1 MESNSN
7 KEDPSTT
14 EIKENFKIK
23 CAINKWEQKTNKT
36 TGKLEVIF
44 NIELFSELTNKKWS
58 VFHSIQDFKD
68 LISNLSQ
75 ICINL
80 PDFQRFKSLEN
91 EKASS
96 SIISKASSAIIEFI
110 NNISHRSDILNT
122 KYYIEFLQLENHF
135 NDLKKYEP
143 KEKFKITNLKY
154 EVSDIILLE
163 KLDLLIVSCAK
174 DVEQNVLTKMNFWS
188 KKEKNGQLNIYKVN
202 NNNQYYTL
210 IAQADTDSEI
220 SCLFTIEEIKKV
232 LVGYING
239 VIDVYDLPEYS
250 EIQQNSIKL
259 VVKNTI
265 EIGNKKNR
273 IINIGYN
280 STSKLFYS
288 ACFKDIMIYSGNIES
303 KKNETFIP
311 GSDNDLCGFSH
322 IEKYNNNVN
331 DLVIIIDIKGKISIG
346 VVNQETKSL
355 SLLFVLLGQISP
367 ISLFKVSWE
376 YNHIYIG
383 DKDGNLDILSFN
395 ISQTDNIEDKNKVK
409 VTKIFNTCLTINSK
423 NKIANM
429 ITRNFPYK
437 INDIWYNPKK
447 KEIFIGLANGTIQ
460 ILSHFKNF
468 AECIIYQESKPKEE
482 KGINRIYFSK
492 LDSILYAAR
501 VQKDIIVYQMP
512 ENYYSEVSRKLE
524 DTNSFEILKG
534 SKSCKNAINTGHPQT
549 TQFFQKEDINRKI
562 WCRRKIII

>member
-1 MESNSN
+1 MESNTN
-7 KEDPSTT
+7 KEVSSTS

-23 CAINKWEQKTNKT
+23 CVINKWEQKTNKT

-68 LISNLSQ
+68 LISNLSP

-80 PDFQRFKSLEN
+80 PDFPGFKSLEK

-96 SIISKASSAIIEFI
+96 SIINKASSAITEFI
-110 NNISHRSDILNT
+110 SNISHRSDILNS
-122 KYYIEFLQLENHF
+122 KYYIDFLQLENHF
-135 NDLKKYEP
+135 DDLKKYEL
-143 KEKFKITNLKY
+143 KEKFNIANLKY

-174 DVEQNVLTKMNFWS
+174 DVEQKVLTKMNFWS

-210 IAQADTDSEI
+210 IAQVDTDSEI
-220 SCLFTIEEIKKV
+220 SCLYTIEETKNV

-250 EIQQNSIKL
+250 EVQQNPNKL
-259 VVKNTI
+259 VAKNSI

-280 STSKLFYS
+280 STSKTFYTAS
-288 ACFKDIMIYSGNIES
+288 YKDIMIYSGKIDS
-303 KKNETFIP
+303 KKNENFIP
-311 GSDNDLCGFSH
+311 GSDNDLCGFCY
-322 IEKYNNNVN
+322 IEKYNNNLN
-331 DLVIIIDIKGKISIG
+331 DLVILIDIKGKISIG
-346 VVNQETKSL
+346 VVDQENKLL
-355 SLLFVLLGQISP
+355 SLLFVLMGQMSA

-383 DKDGNLDILSFN
+383 DKDGNLDILSFD
-395 ISQTDNIEDKNKVK
+395 ISQTDNIEDKDKVK
-409 VTKIFNTCLTINSK
+409 VTKIFNTCLSINSK

-429 ITRNFPYK
+429 IIRNFPYK
-437 INDIWYNPKK
+437 INDVWYNPKK

-482 KGINRIYFSK
+482 KGVSKIYFNK
-492 LDSILYAAR
+492 LDSILYVAR
-501 VQKDIIVYQMP
+501 AQKDIIVYQMP

-524 DTNSFEILKG
+524 DTNSFEILNG
-534 SKSCKNAINTGHPQT
+534 TKSLKNALSTGHPKN
-549 TQFFQKEDINRKI
+549 TQFFKKKTLIEKLGVEE
-562 WCRRKIII
+562 K

>member
-7 KEDPSTT
+7 KEVPSTT

-68 LISNLSQ
+68 LISNLSP

-80 PDFQRFKSLEN
+80 PDFQGFKSLES

-163 KLDLLIVSCAK
+163 KLDLLVVSCAK

-288 ACFKDIMIYSGNIES
+288 ACFKDIMIYSGNIGS

-383 DKDGNLDILSFN
+383 DKDGNLDILSFD

-409 VTKIFNTCLTINSK
+409 VTKIFNTCLSINSK

-501 VQKDIIVYQMP
+501 AQKDIIVYQMP

-534 SKSCKNAINTGHPQT
+534 SKSFKNAINTGHPQT
-549 TQFFQKEDINRKI
+549 TLFFKKKTLIEKFGAEE
-562 WCRRKIII
+562 K

>member
-1 MESNSN
+1 MESNTN
-7 KEDPSTT
+7 KEVSSTS

-23 CAINKWEQKTNKT
+23 CVINKWEQKTNKT

-68 LISNLSQ
+68 LISNLSP

-80 PDFQRFKSLEN
+80 PDFPGFKSLEK

-96 SIISKASSAIIEFI
+96 SIINKASSAITEFI
-110 NNISHRSDILNT
+110 SNISHRSDILNS
-122 KYYIEFLQLENHF
+122 KYYIDFLQLENHF
-135 NDLKKYEP
+135 DDLKKYEL
-143 KEKFKITNLKY
+143 KEKFNIANLKY

-174 DVEQNVLTKMNFWS
+174 DVEQKVLTKMNFWS

-210 IAQADTDSEI
+210 IAQVDTDSEI
-220 SCLFTIEEIKKV
+220 SCLYTIEETKNV

-250 EIQQNSIKL
+250 EVQQNPNKL
-259 VVKNTI
+259 VAKNSI

-280 STSKLFYS
+280 STSKTFYTAS
-288 ACFKDIMIYSGNIES
+288 YKDIMIYSGKIDS
-303 KKNETFIP
+303 KKNENFIP
-311 GSDNDLCGFSH
+311 GSDNDLCGFCY
-322 IEKYNNNVN
+322 IEKYNNNLN
-331 DLVIIIDIKGKISIG
+331 DLVILIDIKGKISIG
-346 VVNQETKSL
+346 VVDQENKLL
-355 SLLFVLLGQISP
+355 SLLFVLMGQMSP

-383 DKDGNLDILSFN
+383 DKDGNLDILSFD
-395 ISQTDNIEDKNKVK
+395 ISQADNIEDKDKVK
-409 VTKIFNTCLTINSK
+409 VTKIFNTCLSINSK

-429 ITRNFPYK
+429 IIRNFPYK
-437 INDIWYNPKK
+437 INDVWYNPKK

-482 KGINRIYFSK
+482 KGVSKIYFNK
-492 LDSILYAAR
+492 LDSILYVAR
-501 VQKDIIVYQMP
+501 AQKDIIVYQMP
-512 ENYYSEVSRKLE
+512 ENYYSEISRKLE
-524 DTNSFEILKG
+524 DTNSFEILNG
-534 SKSCKNAINTGHPQT
+534 TKSLKNALSTGHPKN
-549 TQFFQKEDINRKI
+549 TQFFKKKTLIEKLGVEENN
-562 WCRRKIII
+562 

>member
-7 KEDPSTT
+7 KEVPTTT

-68 LISNLSQ
+68 LISNLSP

-80 PDFQRFKSLEN
+80 PDFQGFKSLES

-232 LVGYING
+232 LVGHING

-265 EIGNKKNR
+265 EIGNKKNS

-346 VVNQETKSL
+346 IVNQETKSL

-383 DKDGNLDILSFN
+383 DKDGNLDILSFD

-409 VTKIFNTCLTINSK
+409 VTKIFNTCLSINSK

-501 VQKDIIVYQMP
+501 AQKDIIVYQMP

-549 TQFFQKEDINRKI
+549 TQFFKKKTLIEKFGAEE
-562 WCRRKIII
+562 K

>member
-7 KEDPSTT
+7 KEVPSTT

-68 LISNLSQ
+68 LISNLSP

-80 PDFQRFKSLEN
+80 PDFQGFKSLEN

-163 KLDLLIVSCAK
+163 KLDLLVVSCAK

-232 LVGYING
+232 LVGHING

-303 KKNETFIP
+303 KKIETFIP

-346 VVNQETKSL
+346 EVNQETKSL

-383 DKDGNLDILSFN
+383 DKDGNLDILSFD

-409 VTKIFNTCLTINSK
+409 VTKIFNTCLSINSK

-437 INDIWYNPKK
+437 INDIWHNPKK

-501 VQKDIIVYQMP
+501 AQKDIIVYQMP

-549 TQFFQKEDINRKI
+549 TQFFKKKTLIEKFGAEE
-562 WCRRKIII
+562 K

>member
-1 MESNSN
+1 MESNTN
-7 KEDPSTT
+7 KEVSSTS

-23 CAINKWEQKTNKT
+23 CVINKWEQKTNKT

-68 LISNLSQ
+68 LISNLSP

-80 PDFQRFKSLEN
+80 PDFPGFKSLEK

-96 SIISKASSAIIEFI
+96 SIINKASSAITEFI
-110 NNISHRSDILNT
+110 SNISHRSDILNS
-122 KYYIEFLQLENHF
+122 KYYIDFLQLENHF
-135 NDLKKYEP
+135 DDLKKYEL
-143 KEKFKITNLKY
+143 KEKFNIANLKY

-174 DVEQNVLTKMNFWS
+174 DVEQKVLTKMNFWS

-210 IAQADTDSEI
+210 IAQVDTDSEI
-220 SCLFTIEEIKKV
+220 SCLYTIEETKNV

-250 EIQQNSIKL
+250 EVQQNPNKL
-259 VVKNTI
+259 VAKNSI

-280 STSKLFYS
+280 STSKTFYTAS
-288 ACFKDIMIYSGNIES
+288 YKDIMIYSGKIDS
-303 KKNETFIP
+303 KKNENFIP
-311 GSDNDLCGFSH
+311 GSDNDLCGFCY
-322 IEKYNNNVN
+322 IEKYNNNLN
-331 DLVIIIDIKGKISIG
+331 DLVILIDIKGKISIG
-346 VVNQETKSL
+346 VVDQENKLL
-355 SLLFVLLGQISP
+355 SLLFVLMGQMSA

-383 DKDGNLDILSFN
+383 DKDGNLDILSFD
-395 ISQTDNIEDKNKVK
+395 ISQADNIEDKDKVK
-409 VTKIFNTCLTINSK
+409 VTKIFNTCLSINSK

-429 ITRNFPYK
+429 IIRNFPYK
-437 INDIWYNPKK
+437 INDVWYNPKK

-482 KGINRIYFSK
+482 KGVSKIYFNK
-492 LDSILYAAR
+492 LDSILYVAR
-501 VQKDIIVYQMP
+501 AQKDIIVYQMP

-524 DTNSFEILKG
+524 DTNSFEILNG
-534 SKSCKNAINTGHPQT
+534 TKSLKNALSTGHPKN
-549 TQFFQKEDINRKI
+549 TQFFKKKTLIEKLGVEENN
-562 WCRRKIII
+562 

>member
-1 MESNSN
+1 MESNTN
-7 KEDPSTT
+7 KEVSSTS

-23 CAINKWEQKTNKT
+23 CVINKWEQKTNKT

-68 LISNLSQ
+68 LISNLSP

-80 PDFQRFKSLEN
+80 PDFPGFKSLEK

-96 SIISKASSAIIEFI
+96 SIINKASSAITEFI
-110 NNISHRSDILNT
+110 SNISHRSDILNS
-122 KYYIEFLQLENHF
+122 KYYIDFLQLENHF
-135 NDLKKYEP
+135 DDLKKYEL
-143 KEKFKITNLKY
+143 KEKFNIANLKY

-174 DVEQNVLTKMNFWS
+174 DVEQKVLAKMNFWS

-210 IAQADTDSEI
+210 IAQVDTDSEI
-220 SCLFTIEEIKKV
+220 SCLYTIEETKNV

-250 EIQQNSIKL
+250 EVQQNPNKL
-259 VVKNTI
+259 VAKNSI

-280 STSKLFYS
+280 STSKTFYTAS
-288 ACFKDIMIYSGNIES
+288 YKDIMIYSGKIDS
-303 KKNETFIP
+303 KKNENFIP
-311 GSDNDLCGFSH
+311 GSDNDLCGFCY
-322 IEKYNNNVN
+322 IEKYNNNLN
-331 DLVIIIDIKGKISIG
+331 DLVILIDIKGKISIG
-346 VVNQETKSL
+346 VVDQENKLL
-355 SLLFVLLGQISP
+355 SLLFVLMGQMSA

-383 DKDGNLDILSFN
+383 DKDGNLDILSFD
-395 ISQTDNIEDKNKVK
+395 ISQTDNIEDKDKVK
-409 VTKIFNTCLTINSK
+409 VTKIFNTCLSINSK

-429 ITRNFPYK
+429 IIRNFPYK
-437 INDIWYNPKK
+437 INDVWYNPKK

-482 KGINRIYFSK
+482 KGVSKIYFNK
-492 LDSILYAAR
+492 LDSILYVAR
-501 VQKDIIVYQMP
+501 AQKDIIVYQMP

-524 DTNSFEILKG
+524 DTNSFEILNG
-534 SKSCKNAINTGHPQT
+534 TKSLKNALSTGHPKN
-549 TQFFQKEDINRKI
+549 TQFFKKKTLIEKLGVEE
-562 WCRRKIII
+562 K

>member
-1 MESNSN
+1 MESNTN
-7 KEDPSTT
+7 KEVSSTS

-23 CAINKWEQKTNKT
+23 CVINKWEQKTNKT

-68 LISNLSQ
+68 LISNLSP

-80 PDFQRFKSLEN
+80 PDFPGFKSLEK

-96 SIISKASSAIIEFI
+96 SIINKASSAITEFI
-110 NNISHRSDILNT
+110 SNISHRSDILNS
-122 KYYIEFLQLENHF
+122 KYYIDFLQLENHF
-135 NDLKKYEP
+135 DDLKKYEL
-143 KEKFKITNLKY
+143 KEKFNIANLKY

-174 DVEQNVLTKMNFWS
+174 DVEQKVLTKMNFWS

-210 IAQADTDSEI
+210 IAQVDTDSEI
-220 SCLFTIEEIKKV
+220 SCLYTIEETKNV

-250 EIQQNSIKL
+250 EVQQNPNKL
-259 VVKNTI
+259 VAKNSI

-280 STSKLFYS
+280 STSKTFYTAS
-288 ACFKDIMIYSGNIES
+288 YKDIMIYSGKIDS
-303 KKNETFIP
+303 KKNENFIP
-311 GSDNDLCGFSH
+311 GSDNDLCGFCY
-322 IEKYNNNVN
+322 IEKYNNNLN
-331 DLVIIIDIKGKISIG
+331 DLVILIDIKGKISIG
-346 VVNQETKSL
+346 VVDQENKLL
-355 SLLFVLLGQISP
+355 SLLFVLMGQMSA

-383 DKDGNLDILSFN
+383 DKDGNLDILSFD
-395 ISQTDNIEDKNKVK
+395 ISQTDNIEDKDKVK
-409 VTKIFNTCLTINSK
+409 VTKIFNTCLSFNSK

-429 ITRNFPYK
+429 IIRNFPYK
-437 INDIWYNPKK
+437 INDVWYNPKK

-482 KGINRIYFSK
+482 KGVSKIYFNK
-492 LDSILYAAR
+492 LDSILYVAR
-501 VQKDIIVYQMP
+501 AQKDIIVYQMP
-512 ENYYSEVSRKLE
+512 ENYYSEISRKLE
-524 DTNSFEILKG
+524 DTNSFEILNG
-534 SKSCKNAINTGHPQT
+534 TKSLKNALSTGHPKN
-549 TQFFQKEDINRKI
+549 TQFFKKKTLIEKLGVEENN
-562 WCRRKIII
+562 

>member
-549 TQFFQKEDINRKI
+549 TQFFKKKTLIEKFGVEE
-562 WCRRKIII
+562 K

>member
-7 KEDPSTT
+7 KEVPSTT

-68 LISNLSQ
+68 LISNLSP

-80 PDFQRFKSLEN
+80 PDFQGFKSLES

-232 LVGYING
+232 LVGHING

-288 ACFKDIMIYSGNIES
+288 ACFKDIMIYSGNIKS

-346 VVNQETKSL
+346 IVNQETKSL

-383 DKDGNLDILSFN
+383 DKDGNLDILSFD

-409 VTKIFNTCLTINSK
+409 VTKIFNTCLSINSK

-501 VQKDIIVYQMP
+501 AQKDIIVYQMP

-549 TQFFQKEDINRKI
+549 TQFFKKKTLIEKFGAEE
-562 WCRRKIII
+562 K

>member
-7 KEDPSTT
+7 KEVSSTS

-23 CAINKWEQKTNKT
+23 CVINKWEQKTNKT

-68 LISNLSQ
+68 LISNLSP

-80 PDFQRFKSLEN
+80 PDFPGFKSLEN

-96 SIISKASSAIIEFI
+96 SIISKASSAITEFI

-122 KYYIEFLQLENHF
+122 KYYIDFLQLENHF
-135 NDLKKYEP
+135 DDLKKYEP
-143 KEKFKITNLKY
+143 KEKFNIANLKY

-174 DVEQNVLTKMNFWS
+174 DVEQKVLTKMNFWS
-188 KKEKNGQLNIYKVN
+188 KKEKNGQLNIYKLN

-210 IAQADTDSEI
+210 IAQVDTDTEI
-220 SCLFTIEEIKKV
+220 SCLYTIEETKIV
-232 LVGYING
+232 LVGYVNG
-239 VIDVYDLPEYS
+239 LIGVYDLPEYS
-250 EIQQNSIKL
+250 EIQQNPNKL
-259 VVKNTI
+259 VAKNII

-280 STSKLFYS
+280 STSKLFY
-288 ACFKDIMIYSGNIES
+288 AAGYKDIMIYSGKIES
-303 KKNETFIP
+303 KKNEFCIP
-311 GSDNDLCGFSH
+311 GSENDLCGFCY
-322 IEKYNNNVN
+322 IEKYNNNLN
-331 DLVIIIDIKGKISIG
+331 DLIILIDIKGKISIG
-346 VVNQETKSL
+346 VVDQETKSL
-355 SLLFVLLGQISP
+355 SLLFVLMGQMSS

-383 DKDGNLDILSFN
+383 DKDGNLDIFSFD
-395 ISQTDNIEDKNKVK
+395 ISQTNNNEEQDKVK
-409 VTKIFNTCLTINSK
+409 VTKIFNTCLSINSK
-423 NKIANM
+423 NKLANM
-429 ITRNFPYK
+429 IIRNFPYK
-437 INDIWYNPKK
+437 INDVWYNPKK

-482 KGINRIYFSK
+482 KGVSKIYFNR
-492 LDSILYAAR
+492 LDSILYVAR
-501 VQKDIIVYQMP
+501 AQKDIIVYQMP

-524 DTNSFEILKG
+524 DTNSFEILNG
-534 SKSCKNAINTGHPQT
+534 SKSCKNALNTGHPKN
-549 TQFFQKEDINRKI
+549 TQFFKKKTLIEKLGAEE
-562 WCRRKIII
+562 K

>member
-7 KEDPSTT
+7 KEVPTTT

-68 LISNLSQ
+68 LISNLSP

-163 KLDLLIVSCAK
+163 KLDLLVVSCAK

-232 LVGYING
+232 LVGHING

-346 VVNQETKSL
+346 IVNQETKSL

-383 DKDGNLDILSFN
+383 DKDGNLDILSFD

-409 VTKIFNTCLTINSK
+409 VTKIFNTCLSINSK

-492 LDSILYAAR
+492 LDSILYVAR
-501 VQKDIIVYQMP
+501 AQKDIIVYQMP

-549 TQFFQKEDINRKI
+549 TQFFKKKTLIEKFGAEE
-562 WCRRKIII
+562 K

>member
-7 KEDPSTT
+7 KEVPSTT

-23 CAINKWEQKTNKT
+23 YAINKWEQKTNKT

-68 LISNLSQ
+68 LISNLSP

-80 PDFQRFKSLEN
+80 PDFQGFKSLEN

-163 KLDLLIVSCAK
+163 KLDLLVVSCAK

-383 DKDGNLDILSFN
+383 DKDGNLDILSFD

-409 VTKIFNTCLTINSK
+409 VTKIFNTCLSINSK

-501 VQKDIIVYQMP
+501 AQKDIIVYQMP

-549 TQFFQKEDINRKI
+549 TQFFKKKTLIEKFGAEE
-562 WCRRKIII
+562 K

>member
-7 KEDPSTT
+7 KEVPSTS

-23 CAINKWEQKTNKT
+23 CVINKWEQKTNKT

-68 LISNLSQ
+68 LISNLSP

-80 PDFQRFKSLEN
+80 PDFQGFKSLEK

-96 SIISKASSAIIEFI
+96 SIINKASSAITEFI
-110 NNISHRSDILNT
+110 NSISHRSDILNT
-122 KYYIEFLQLENHF
+122 KYYIDFLQLENHF
-135 NDLKKYEP
+135 DDLKKYEP

-154 EVSDIILLE
+154 EVSDIIFLE

-174 DVEQNVLTKMNFWS
+174 DVEQKVLTKINFWS

-210 IAQADTDSEI
+210 IAQVDTDSEI
-220 SCLFTIEEIKKV
+220 SCFYTIEETKNV

-239 VIDVYDLPEYS
+239 LIDVYDLPEYS
-250 EIQQNSIKL
+250 EIQQNPNKL
-259 VVKNTI
+259 VAKNTI
-265 EIGNKKNR
+265 EIDNKKNR

-280 STSKLFYS
+280 SISKLFYT
-288 ACFKDIMIYSGNIES
+288 ACFKDIMIYSGKIDS
-303 KKNETFIP
+303 KKNETCIP
-311 GSDNDLCGFSH
+311 GSDNDLCGFNH
-322 IEKYNNNVN
+322 IEKYNNNLN

-346 VVNQETKSL
+346 VVNPEINSL
-355 SLLFVLLGQISP
+355 SLLFVLIGQISP

-383 DKDGNLDILSFN
+383 DKDGNLDILSFD
-395 ISQTDNIEDKNKVK
+395 ISQTDNIEDKDKVK
-409 VTKIFNTCLTINSK
+409 VTKIFSTCLSINSK

-437 INDIWYNPKK
+437 INDVWYNPKK

-468 AECIIYQESKPKEE
+468 AECIIYQENKPKEE
-482 KGINRIYFSK
+482 KGINKIYFSK
-492 LDSILYAAR
+492 LDSILFAAR
-501 VQKDIIVYQMP
+501 AQKDIIVYQMP

-524 DTNSFEILKG
+524 DTNSFEILNG

-549 TQFFQKEDINRKI
+549 TQFFKKKTLIEKFGAEE
-562 WCRRKIII
+562 K

>member
-7 KEDPSTT
+7 KEASSTS

-23 CAINKWEQKTNKT
+23 CVINKWEQKTNKT

-68 LISNLSQ
+68 LISNLSP

-80 PDFQRFKSLEN
+80 PDFPGLKSLEK

-96 SIISKASSAIIEFI
+96 SIINKASSAITEFI
-110 NNISHRSDILNT
+110 NSISHRSDILNT
-122 KYYIEFLQLENHF
+122 KYYIDFLQLENHF
-135 NDLKKYEP
+135 DDLIKYEP
-143 KEKFKITNLKY
+143 KEKFNIANLKY

-174 DVEQNVLTKMNFWS
+174 DVEQKVLTKMNFWS
-188 KKEKNGQLNIYKVN
+188 KKDKNGQLNIYKVN

-210 IAQADTDSEI
+210 IAQVDTDSEI
-220 SCLFTIEEIKKV
+220 SCLYTIEETKNV
-232 LVGYING
+232 LVGYVNG
-239 VIDVYDLPEYS
+239 FIDVYDLPEYS
-250 EIQQNSIKL
+250 EIQQNPNKL
-259 VVKNTI
+259 VAKNTI
-265 EIGNKKNR
+265 EIDNKKNR

-280 STSKLFYS
+280 SISKLFYT
-288 ACFKDIMIYSGNIES
+288 ACFKDIMIYSGKIDS
-303 KKNETFIP
+303 KKNENCIP
-311 GSDNDLCGFSH
+311 GSEDDLCGFSY
-322 IEKYNNNVN
+322 IEKYNNNLN
-331 DLVIIIDIKGKISIG
+331 DLVILIDIKGKISIG
-346 VVNQETKSL
+346 VVDQETKSL
-355 SLLFVLLGQISP
+355 SLLFVLMGQMSP

-383 DKDGNLDILSFN
+383 DKDGNLDIFSFD
-395 ISQTDNIEDKNKVK
+395 ISQTDNTEDKDKVK
-409 VTKIFNTCLTINSK
+409 VTKIFNTCLSVNSK

-429 ITRNFPYK
+429 IIRNFPYK
-437 INDIWYNPKK
+437 INDVWYNPKK

-482 KGINRIYFSK
+482 KGVSKIYFNK
-492 LDSILYAAR
+492 LDSILYVAR
-501 VQKDIIVYQMP
+501 AQKDIIVYQMP

-524 DTNSFEILKG
+524 DTNSFEILNG
-534 SKSCKNAINTGHPQT
+534 SKSCKNALNTGHPKN
-549 TQFFQKEDINRKI
+549 TQFFKKKTLIEKLGVEE
-562 WCRRKIII
+562 K

>member
-7 KEDPSTT
+7 KEVPTTT

-68 LISNLSQ
+68 LISNLSP

-80 PDFQRFKSLEN
+80 PDFQGFKSLEN

-163 KLDLLIVSCAK
+163 KLDLLVVSCAK

-232 LVGYING
+232 LVGHING

-265 EIGNKKNR
+265 EIGNKKTR

-346 VVNQETKSL
+346 IVNQETKSL

-383 DKDGNLDILSFN
+383 DKDGNLDILSFD

-409 VTKIFNTCLTINSK
+409 VTKIFNTCLSINSK

-492 LDSILYAAR
+492 LDSILYVAR
-501 VQKDIIVYQMP
+501 AQKDIIVYQMP

-549 TQFFQKEDINRKI
+549 TQFFKKKTLIEKFGAEE
-562 WCRRKIII
+562 K

>member
-7 KEDPSTT
+7 KEVPTTT

-68 LISNLSQ
+68 LISNLSP

-80 PDFQRFKSLEN
+80 PDFQGFKSLEN

-163 KLDLLIVSCAK
+163 KLDLLVVSCAK

-232 LVGYING
+232 LVGHING

-346 VVNQETKSL
+346 IVNQETKSL

-383 DKDGNLDILSFN
+383 DKDGNLDILSFD

-409 VTKIFNTCLTINSK
+409 VTKIFNTCLSINSK

-492 LDSILYAAR
+492 LDSILYVAR
-501 VQKDIIVYQMP
+501 AQKDIIVYQMP

-549 TQFFQKEDINRKI
+549 TQFFKKKTLIEKFGAEE
-562 WCRRKIII
+562 K

>member
-7 KEDPSTT
+7 KEVPSTT

-23 CAINKWEQKTNKT
+23 YAINKWEQKTNKT

-68 LISNLSQ
+68 LISNLSP

-80 PDFQRFKSLEN
+80 PDFQGFKSLEN

-232 LVGYING
+232 LVGHING

-346 VVNQETKSL
+346 IVNQETKSL

-383 DKDGNLDILSFN
+383 DKDGNLDILSFD

-409 VTKIFNTCLTINSK
+409 VTKIFNTCLSINSK

-501 VQKDIIVYQMP
+501 AQKDIIVYQMP

-524 DTNSFEILKG
+524 DTNSFDILKG

-549 TQFFQKEDINRKI
+549 TQFFKKKTLIEKFGAEE
-562 WCRRKIII
+562 K

>member
-7 KEDPSTT
+7 KEVPTTT

-68 LISNLSQ
+68 LISNLSP

-80 PDFQRFKSLEN
+80 PDFQGFKSLEN

-265 EIGNKKNR
+265 EIGNKKNS

-346 VVNQETKSL
+346 IVNQETKSL

-383 DKDGNLDILSFN
+383 DKDGNLDILSFD

-409 VTKIFNTCLTINSK
+409 VTKIFNTCLSINSK

-501 VQKDIIVYQMP
+501 AQKDIIVYQMP

-524 DTNSFEILKG
+524 DTNSFDILKG

-549 TQFFQKEDINRKI
+549 TQFFKKKTLIEKFGAEE
-562 WCRRKIII
+562 K

>member
-1 MESNSN
+1 MESNTN
-7 KEDPSTT
+7 KEVSSTS

-23 CAINKWEQKTNKT
+23 CVINKWEQKTNKT

-68 LISNLSQ
+68 LISNLSP

-80 PDFQRFKSLEN
+80 PDFPGFKSLEK

-96 SIISKASSAIIEFI
+96 SIINKASSAITEFI
-110 NNISHRSDILNT
+110 SNISHRSDILNS
-122 KYYIEFLQLENHF
+122 KYYIDFLQLENHF
-135 NDLKKYEP
+135 DDLKKYEL
-143 KEKFKITNLKY
+143 KEKFNIANLKY

-174 DVEQNVLTKMNFWS
+174 DVEQKVLTKMNFWS

-210 IAQADTDSEI
+210 IAQVDTDSEI
-220 SCLFTIEEIKKV
+220 SCLYTIEETKNV

-250 EIQQNSIKL
+250 EVQQNPNKL
-259 VVKNTI
+259 VAKNSI

-280 STSKLFYS
+280 STSKTFYTAS
-288 ACFKDIMIYSGNIES
+288 YKDIMIYSGKIDS
-303 KKNETFIP
+303 KKNENFIP
-311 GSDNDLCGFSH
+311 GSDNDLCGFCY
-322 IEKYNNNVN
+322 IEKYNNNLN
-331 DLVIIIDIKGKISIG
+331 DLVILIDIKGKISIG
-346 VVNQETKSL
+346 VVDQENKLL
-355 SLLFVLLGQISP
+355 SLLFVLMGQMSP

-383 DKDGNLDILSFN
+383 DKDGNLDILSFD
-395 ISQTDNIEDKNKVK
+395 ISQADNIEDKDKVK
-409 VTKIFNTCLTINSK
+409 VTKIFNTCLSINSK

-429 ITRNFPYK
+429 IIRNFPYK
-437 INDIWYNPKK
+437 INDVWYNPKK

-482 KGINRIYFSK
+482 KGVSKIYFNK
-492 LDSILYAAR
+492 LDSILYVAR
-501 VQKDIIVYQMP
+501 AQKDIIVYQMP

-524 DTNSFEILKG
+524 DTNSFEILNG
-534 SKSCKNAINTGHPQT
+534 TKSLKNALSTGHPKN
-549 TQFFQKEDINRKI
+549 TQFFKKKTLIEKLGVEE
-562 WCRRKIII
+562 K